1 MAEFTVVGVGASCR
15 KFEIY
20 SFKRHEKIP
29 TLTTFSQ
36 CPIPCGGLL
45 VVPLS
50 TLALSFS
57 DDGYVTFVIILYL
70 DIRKHDSIGEWRLF
84 VYVCINN
91 FLSLG
96 TMLSPYK

>member
-20 SFKRHEKIP
+20 SFKGHEKIP

-36 CPIPCGGLL
+36 CLIPCGGLL

-50 TLALSFS
+50 NPSS
-57 DDGYVTFVIILYL
+57 
-70 DIRKHDSIGEWRLF
+70 LF
-84 VYVCINN
+84 
-91 FLSLG
+91 
-96 TMLSPYK
+96 